1 MPPIDYFRT
10 AEETETYEA
19 GSVIFEANEIGKSM
33 YAVRSGQVAIVL
45 YEQEVEILAEGGLFG
60 EMALI
65 DNATRS
71 AKAVAK
77 TDCVVV
83 PVDKNR
89 FLYLVH
95 ETPTFAL
102 QVMQIMS
109 ERLRRLNEQLK

>member
-10 AEETETYEA
+10 AEETQSFEA
-19 GSVIFEANEIGKSM
+19 GAVIFDQGDVGEAM

-45 YEQEVEILAEGGLFG
+45 NGQELEVLAEGGLFG

-65 DNATRS
+65 DKATRS
-71 AKAVAK
+71 AQAVAK

-109 ERLRRLNEQLK
+109 ERLRRLNNRM